1 MSFKDFL
8 AKQPINVIIQT
19 DIEDN
24 KVKFPSEVDSKSF
37 YTKFTSEIESDE
49 LTTEKAIYIASMEQ
63 QTTMINYKDL
73 LNSKLH
79 F

>member
-19 DIEDN
+19 EIEDN

-37 YTKFTSEIESDE
+37 YTKFTSEIESEE
-49 LTTEKAIYIASMEQ
+49 LTTEKAIYIASTEKQ
-63 QTTMINYKDL
+63 SAMINYKDL